1 MPAVFVHGVPDT
13 FRVWD
18 PLRNHLSRQDVVAL
32 ALPGFNAPL
41 PANFPSTKEAYAN
54 WIIRQLEDIGEP
66 VDLIGHDW
74 GCILT
79 VRVASLR
86 PDLIRSWAAGSGPVS
101 AKYEWH
107 PLAKV
112 WQTPSE
118 GEKWFKELD
127 PAAVTTFMAE
137 AGLPI
142 EHAREAVSHI
152 DQTMGDCILPL
163 YRSALEVG
171 KQWQPDL
178 VKVRAPGLVFWGTE
192 DRACPI
198 PFAEELALNTN
209 AGRVLKL
216 DAGHWTI
223 VERGAEI
230 AQALESHWASADET
244 AKQAKGEQQ

>member
-1 MPAVFVHGVPDT
+1 MPAVFIHGVPDT

-18 PLRNHLSRQDVVAL
+18 PLRKHLSRQDVVAL

-41 PANFPSTKEAYAN
+41 PENFIATKEEYAN
-54 WIIRQLEDIGEP
+54 WIIRQLEEIGEP
-66 VDLIGHDW
+66 VDLVGHDW

-79 VRVASLR
+79 MRVASLR

-107 PLAKV
+107 PLAKI
-112 WQTPSE
+112 WQTPGE
-118 GEKWFKELD
+118 GEKWFKELN
-127 PAAVTTFMAE
+127 PSAVADFMAK
-137 AGLPI
+137 AGLPV

-152 DQTMGDCILPL
+152 DQTMGDCILRL

-178 VKVRAPGLVFWGTE
+178 AKVRTPGLAFWGSGDT
-192 DRACPI
+192 ACPVA
-198 PFAEELALNTN
+198 FADELALDTK

-223 VERGAEI
+223 VERSAEI
-230 AQALESHWASADET
+230 AQALENHWASVDKT
-244 AKQAKGEQQ
+244 AKQVKGEQQ

>member
-18 PLRNHLSRQDVVAL
+18 PFLNRLSRQDVVAL

-41 PANFPSTKEAYAN
+41 PANFTSTKEEYAN
-54 WIIRQLEDIGEP
+54 WIIRQLEDIDEP

-79 VRVASLR
+79 MRVASLR
-86 PDLIRSWAAGSGPVS
+86 PDLIRSWAAGNGPVS
-101 AKYEWH
+101 AEYEWH
-107 PLAKV
+107 PLAKI
-112 WQTPSE
+112 WQMPGE
-118 GEKWFKELD
+118 GEKWFKELN
-127 PAAVTTFMAE
+127 PSAVADFMAK
-137 AGLPI
+137 AGLPM
-142 EHAREAVSHI
+142 ENAREAVSHI
-152 DQTMGDCILPL
+152 DQTMGNCILRL

-178 VKVRAPGLVFWGTE
+178 VKVRAPGLVFWGAE
-192 DRACPI
+192 DTACPVA
-198 PFAEELALNTN
+198 FAEELALNTN

-216 DAGHWTI
+216 SAGHWTI
-223 VERGAEI
+223 VERSGEV
-230 AQALESHWASADET
+230 AQALEKHWESVDKT